1 MGGLEVDHKK
11 VITTLLSSVLLISSS
26 GGTIGAAAS
35 PANTGKTASG
45 NANNSAANKKSA
57 AANKVV
63 HTLAN
68 VPAVKVTARST
79 VSLTDV
85 NILSQNDGNT
95 VTYTLTYKNNDSKP
109 MMMLDYWSKVKTSGG
124 TSFSPK
130 LIAKD
135 QEKKSVSPGSTV
147 DLTYVM
153 KVGREVKLNDLNFL
167 IVKWDFSKPN
177 YESTVGKFVVPASYS
192 ITTPV
197 GKTKTVRLSDS
208 AVKVK
213 VSGIKVYP
221 GENKKQYVKVGV
233 NLSNISYKLL
243 DNPNV
248 KWILRAPGGT
258 NYPLTLDKDST
269 GISIQAQANKT
280 LSLMAS
286 IPTAVKLDKS
296 ELLLVEEQGEEKTAL
311 PVAALQ
317 LPEASQTN
325 VNTEANQ
332 PNLISIDGQTVST
345 LLESARIRGE
355 DEEYDLT
362 MQWVLKNQGKKE
374 VKIPKYA
381 LEIRT
386 EDGTSY
392 PIETKALDDL
402 KLKPGSTKTIK
413 LTSTIQGDGDT
424 SKIKFVVMTPSS
436 KDESKEGTGTSTG
449 ASGFEFSYPVGIYTI
464 PESVTS
470 GDGLTTETVIK
481 NSKGTF
487 GVSVGSLQRLP
498 WTDSDI
504 IAAKVTIRNA
514 SAKTVQLP
522 ELGAMFTID
531 SARIDGDTKLI
542 QAQGGKLLGPGMVT
556 EAYLL
561 TKIPSELN
569 MQRLELTLLE
579 KIGEQETNDWI
590 TLTTS
595 GLIQPLAYVSSGKF
609 FTQGTSEKETEL
621 GVRRTYVYPG
631 ASSDI
636 VYTEFEMTNKSL
648 RQNGLGKLVGYY
660 KTADGMYYKAQAKQA
675 NRIPGPGQKSIVTFW
690 AKVPKSVKTLSDMR
704 LIVGE
709 GVADNKFVT
718 GDGDATAYVNA
729 TSFEIQPKSL
739 PVLSSLNDID
749 LYPFKFS
756 GANIR
761 GFLTGGT
768 AVSFEMIYSLTQE
781 EAVDSGESAHK
792 YILSVTDGSGKVF
805 DKELGLGTDLK
816 TGINQTFTW
825 SIDDRVFDK
834 IRGGSYRVALYDV
847 FEGQRIRLAEQGYSY
862 DTSKLPKEEPL
873 FPEEGSENNNNG
885 NGNNNNSNSNR

>member
-1 MGGLEVDHKK
+1 MDHKK
-11 VITTLLSSVLLISSS
+11 VITTLITSMLFISAS
-26 GGTIGAAAS
+26 GGLVATAS
-35 PANTGKTASG
+35 TPANSGKPAT
-45 NANNSAANKKSA
+45 NNSATTKKQQTTTT
-57 AANKVV
+57 NKVV
-63 HTLAN
+63 HTLAK

-79 VSLTDV
+79 VKLTDV
-85 NILSQNDGNT
+85 NILSQDDGNT
-95 VTYTLTYKNNDSKP
+95 VTYTLTYKNNDSTP
-109 MMMLDYWSKVKTSGG
+109 MMMLDYWSKVKTKGG

-135 QEKKSVSPGSTV
+135 QEKKTVSPGSTV

-153 KVGREVKLNDLNFL
+153 KVGREVKLSDLNFL

-177 YESTVGKFVVPASYS
+177 YESTLGKFNVPASYS

-233 NLSNISYKLL
+233 NLNNISYKLL
-243 DNPNV
+243 DNPNI
-248 KWILRAPGGT
+248 KWILRTPGGT
-258 NYPLTLDKDST
+258 NYPLTPDKDSI
-269 GISIQAQANKT
+269 GVSIQAQANKT
-280 LSLMAS
+280 LNLMAS
-286 IPTAVKLDKS
+286 LPTALKLEKS

-325 VNTEANQ
+325 VNVVANQ
-332 PNLISIDGQTVST
+332 PNIISIDGQPVST
-345 LLESARIRGE
+345 LLESARVRGE
-355 DEEYDLT
+355 DEEFDLT
-362 MQWVLKNQGKKE
+362 MQWVIKNQGKKE
-374 VKIPKYA
+374 VKVPKYA

-402 KLKPGSTKTIK
+402 KLKPGATKTIK
-413 LTSTIQGDGDT
+413 LNSTIQGNGDT
-424 SKIKFVVMTPSS
+424 SKIKLYAMTPTT
-436 KDESKEGTGTSTG
+436 KDESKEGETSGGGT
-449 ASGFEFSYPVGIYTI
+449 SGFEFSYPVGIYAI

-522 ELGAMFTID
+522 ELEAMFTID

-542 QAQGGKLLGPGMVT
+542 RAEGGKLLGSGMVT

-569 MQRLELTLLE
+569 MSRLELTLQE
-579 KIGEQETNDWI
+579 KVSEEEKNDWI
-590 TLTTS
+590 TLSTS
-595 GLIQPLAYVSSGKF
+595 GLIQPLSYVGEGKTY
-609 FTQGTSEKETEL
+609 TQGTADKETEL
-621 GVRRTYVYPG
+621 GIRRTYVYPG
-631 ASSDI
+631 SSSDI

-648 RQNGLGKLVGYY
+648 RQSGLAKLVGYY
-660 KTADGMYYKAQAKQA
+660 KTADGQYYKATAKQA
-675 NRIPGPGQKSIVTFW
+675 NRVPGPGQKSIVTFW

-718 GDGDATAYVNA
+718 GEGDATAYVNA
-729 TSFEIQPKSL
+729 MSFEVQPKSL
-739 PVLSSLNDID
+739 SVLSSLNDID

-756 GANIR
+756 GSNIKAY
-761 GFLTGGT
+761 LTGGT
-768 AVSFEMIYSLTQE
+768 AVQIEMIYSLTQE
-781 EAVDSGESAHK
+781 EAVDSGEYGHK
-792 YILSVTDGSGKVF
+792 LILSLTDGSGKVF
-805 DKELGLGTDLK
+805 DKELTPGTDLK
-816 TGINQTFTW
+816 TGINQTLNW
-825 SIDDRVFDK
+825 SIDDTVFDK

-862 DTSKLPKEEPL
+862 DVSKLPKEEPIIPE
-873 FPEEGSENNNNG
+873 FPEEGSNNPNNN
-885 NGNNNNSNSNR
+885 R

>member
-1 MGGLEVDHKK
+1 MDHKK
-11 VITTLLSSVLLISSS
+11 VITTLITSMLFISSS
-26 GGTIGAAAS
+26 GGLVAAAS
-35 PANTGKTASG
+35 TPANSGKPAT
-45 NANNSAANKKSA
+45 NNSATTKKQQTTTT
-57 AANKVV
+57 NKVV
-63 HTLAN
+63 HTLAK

-79 VSLTDV
+79 VKLTDV
-85 NILSQNDGNT
+85 NILSQDDGNT
-95 VTYTLTYKNNDSKP
+95 VTYTLTYKNNDSTP
-109 MMMLDYWSKVKTSGG
+109 MMMLDYWSKVKTKGG

-135 QEKKSVSPGSTV
+135 QEKKTVSPGSTV

-153 KVGREVKLNDLNFL
+153 KVGREVKLSDLNFL

-177 YESTVGKFVVPASYS
+177 YESTLGKFNVPASYS

-233 NLSNISYKLL
+233 NLNNISYKLL
-243 DNPNV
+243 DNPNI
-248 KWILRAPGGT
+248 KWILRTPGGT
-258 NYPLTLDKDST
+258 NYPLTPDKDST
-269 GISIQAQANKT
+269 GVSIQAQANKT
-280 LSLMAS
+280 LNLMAS
-286 IPTAVKLDKS
+286 LPTALKLEKS

-325 VNTEANQ
+325 VNVVANQ
-332 PNLISIDGQTVST
+332 PNIISIDGQPVST
-345 LLESARIRGE
+345 LLESARVRGE
-355 DEEYDLT
+355 DEEFDLT
-362 MQWVLKNQGKKE
+362 MQWVIKNQGKKE
-374 VKIPKYA
+374 VKVPKYA

-402 KLKPGSTKTIK
+402 KLKPGATKTIK
-413 LTSTIQGDGDT
+413 LNSTIQGNGDT
-424 SKIKFVVMTPSS
+424 SKIKLYAMTPTT
-436 KDESKEGTGTSTG
+436 KDESKEGETSGGGT
-449 ASGFEFSYPVGIYTI
+449 SGFEFSYPVGIYAI

-522 ELGAMFTID
+522 ELEAMFTID

-542 QAQGGKLLGPGMVT
+542 SAQGGKLLGSGMVT

-569 MQRLELTLLE
+569 MSRLELTLQE
-579 KIGEQETNDWI
+579 KVSEEEKNDWI
-590 TLTTS
+590 TLSTS
-595 GLIQPLAYVSSGKF
+595 GLIQPLSYVGEGKTY
-609 FTQGTSEKETEL
+609 TQGTADKETEL
-621 GVRRTYVYPG
+621 GIRRTYVYPG
-631 ASSDI
+631 SSSDI

-648 RQNGLGKLVGYY
+648 RQSGLAKLVGYY
-660 KTADGMYYKAQAKQA
+660 KTADGQYYKATAKQA
-675 NRIPGPGQKSIVTFW
+675 NRVPGPGQKSIVTFW

-718 GDGDATAYVNA
+718 GEGEATAYVNA
-729 TSFEIQPKSL
+729 MSFEVQPKSL
-739 PVLSSLNDID
+739 SVLSSLNDID

-756 GANIR
+756 GSNIKAY
-761 GFLTGGT
+761 LTGGT
-768 AVSFEMIYSLTQE
+768 AVQIEMIYSLTQE
-781 EAVDSGESAHK
+781 EAVDSGEYGHK
-792 YILSVTDGSGKVF
+792 LILSLTDGSGKVF
-805 DKELGLGTDLK
+805 DKEITPGTDLK
-816 TGINQTFTW
+816 TGINQTLNW
-825 SIDDRVFDK
+825 SIDDTVFDK

-862 DTSKLPKEEPL
+862 DVSKLPKEEPIIPE
-873 FPEEGSENNNNG
+873 FPEEGSNNPNNN
-885 NGNNNNSNSNR
+885 R

>member
-1 MGGLEVDHKK
+1 MDHKK
-11 VITTLLSSVLLISSS
+11 VITTLITSMLFISSS
-26 GGTIGAAAS
+26 GGLVAAAS
-35 PANTGKTASG
+35 TPANSGKPAT
-45 NANNSAANKKSA
+45 NNSATTKKQQTTTT
-57 AANKVV
+57 NKVV
-63 HTLAN
+63 HTLAK

-79 VSLTDV
+79 VKLTDV
-85 NILSQNDGNT
+85 NILSQDDGNT
-95 VTYTLTYKNNDSKP
+95 VTYTLTYKNNDSTP
-109 MMMLDYWSKVKTSGG
+109 MMMLDYWSKVKTKGG

-135 QEKKSVSPGSTV
+135 QEKKTVSPGSTV

-153 KVGREVKLNDLNFL
+153 KVGREVKLSDLNFL

-177 YESTVGKFVVPASYS
+177 YESTLGKFNVPASYS

-233 NLSNISYKLL
+233 NLNNISYKLL
-243 DNPNV
+243 DNPNI
-248 KWILRAPGGT
+248 KWILRTPGGT
-258 NYPLTLDKDST
+258 NYPLTPDKDST
-269 GISIQAQANKT
+269 SVNIQAQANKT
-280 LSLMAS
+280 LNLMAS
-286 IPTAVKLDKS
+286 LPTALKLEKS

-325 VNTEANQ
+325 VNVAANQ
-332 PNLISIDGQTVST
+332 PNIISIDGQPVST
-345 LLESARIRGE
+345 LLESARVRGE
-355 DEEYDLT
+355 DEEFDLT
-362 MQWVLKNQGKKE
+362 MQWVIKNQGKKE
-374 VKIPKYA
+374 VKVPKYA

-402 KLKPGSTKTIK
+402 KLKPGATKTIK
-413 LTSTIQGDGDT
+413 LITTIQGDGDT
-424 SKIKFVVMTPSS
+424 SKIKLYAMTPTT
-436 KDESKEGTGTSTG
+436 KDESKEGETSGGG
-449 ASGFEFSYPVGIYTI
+449 ASGFEFSYPVGIYAI

-522 ELGAMFTID
+522 ELEAMFTID

-542 QAQGGKLLGPGMVT
+542 SAQGGKLLGSGMVM

-569 MQRLELTLLE
+569 MSRLELTLLE
-579 KIGEQETNDWI
+579 KVSEEEKNDWI
-590 TLTTS
+590 TLSTS
-595 GLIQPLAYVSSGKF
+595 GLIQPLSYVGEGKTY
-609 FTQGTSEKETEL
+609 TQGTSDKETEL
-621 GVRRTYVYPG
+621 GIRRTYVYPG
-631 ASSDI
+631 SSSDI

-648 RQNGLGKLVGYY
+648 RQSGLAKLVGYY
-660 KTADGMYYKAQAKQA
+660 KTADGQYYKATAKQA
-675 NRIPGPGQKSIVTFW
+675 NRVPGPGQKSIVTFW

-718 GDGDATAYVNA
+718 GEGDATAYVNA
-729 TSFEIQPKSL
+729 MSFEVQPKSL
-739 PVLSSLNDID
+739 SVLSSLNDID

-756 GANIR
+756 GSNIKAY
-761 GFLTGGT
+761 LTGGT
-768 AVSFEMIYSLTQE
+768 AVQIEMIYSLTQE
-781 EAVDSGESAHK
+781 EAVDSGEYGHK
-792 YILSVTDGSGKVF
+792 LVLSLTDGSGKVF
-805 DKELGLGTDLK
+805 DKEITPGTDLK
-816 TGINQTFTW
+816 TGINQTLNW
-825 SIDDRVFDK
+825 SIDDTVFDK

-862 DTSKLPKEEPL
+862 DVSKLPKEEPIIPE
-873 FPEEGSENNNNG
+873 FPEEGSNNPNNN
-885 NGNNNNSNSNR
+885 R

>member
-1 MGGLEVDHKK
+1 MDHKK
-11 VITTLLSSVLLISSS
+11 VITTLITSMLFISSS
-26 GGTIGAAAS
+26 GGLVAAAS
-35 PANTGKTASG
+35 TPANSGKPAT
-45 NANNSAANKKSA
+45 NNSATTKKQQTTTT
-57 AANKVV
+57 NKVV
-63 HTLAN
+63 HTLAK

-79 VSLTDV
+79 VKLTDV
-85 NILSQNDGNT
+85 NILSQDDGNT
-95 VTYTLTYKNNDSKP
+95 VTYTLTYKNNDSTP
-109 MMMLDYWSKVKTSGG
+109 MMMLDYWSKVKTKGG

-135 QEKKSVSPGSTV
+135 QEKKTVSPGSTV

-153 KVGREVKLNDLNFL
+153 KVGREVKLSDLNFL

-177 YESTVGKFVVPASYS
+177 YESTLGKFNVPASYS

-233 NLSNISYKLL
+233 NLNNISYKLL
-243 DNPNV
+243 DSPNI
-248 KWILRAPGGT
+248 KWILRTPGGT
-258 NYPLTLDKDST
+258 NYPLTPDKDST
-269 GISIQAQANKT
+269 GVSIQAQANKT
-280 LSLMAS
+280 LNLMAS
-286 IPTAVKLDKS
+286 LPTALKLEKS

-325 VNTEANQ
+325 VNVVANQ
-332 PNLISIDGQTVST
+332 PNIISIDGQPVST
-345 LLESARIRGE
+345 LLESARVRGE
-355 DEEYDLT
+355 DEEFDLT
-362 MQWVLKNQGKKE
+362 MQWVIKNQGKKE
-374 VKIPKYA
+374 VKVPKYA

-402 KLKPGSTKTIK
+402 KLKPGATKTIK
-413 LTSTIQGDGDT
+413 LITTIQGDGDT
-424 SKIKFVVMTPSS
+424 SKIKLYAMTPTT
-436 KDESKEGTGTSTG
+436 KDESKEGETSGGGT
-449 ASGFEFSYPVGIYTI
+449 SGFEFSYPVGIYAI

-522 ELGAMFTID
+522 ELEAMFTID

-542 QAQGGKLLGPGMVT
+542 RAEGGKLLGSGMVT

-569 MQRLELTLLE
+569 MSRLELTLQE
-579 KIGEQETNDWI
+579 KVSEEEKNDWI
-590 TLTTS
+590 TLSTS
-595 GLIQPLAYVSSGKF
+595 GLIQPLSYVGEGKTY
-609 FTQGTSEKETEL
+609 TQGTADKETEL
-621 GVRRTYVYPG
+621 GIRRTYVYPG
-631 ASSDI
+631 SSSDI

-648 RQNGLGKLVGYY
+648 RQSGLAKLVGYY
-660 KTADGMYYKAQAKQA
+660 KTADGQYYKATAKQA
-675 NRIPGPGQKSIVTFW
+675 NRVPGPGQKSIVTFW

-718 GDGDATAYVNA
+718 GEGDATAYVNA
-729 TSFEIQPKSL
+729 MSFEVQPKSL
-739 PVLSSLNDID
+739 SVLSSLNDID

-756 GANIR
+756 GSNIKAY
-761 GFLTGGT
+761 LTGGT
-768 AVSFEMIYSLTQE
+768 AVQIEMIYSLTQE
-781 EAVDSGESAHK
+781 EAVDSGEYGHK
-792 YILSVTDGSGKVF
+792 LILSLTDGSGKVF
-805 DKELGLGTDLK
+805 DKEITPGTDLK
-816 TGINQTFTW
+816 TGINQTLNW
-825 SIDDRVFDK
+825 SIDDTVFDK

-862 DTSKLPKEEPL
+862 DVSKLPKEEPIIPE
-873 FPEEGSENNNNG
+873 FPEEGSDNPNNN
-885 NGNNNNSNSNR
+885 R

>member
-1 MGGLEVDHKK
+1 MDHKK

-26 GGTIGAAAS
+26 GGTILAAAN
-35 PANTGKTASG
+35 PASAGKNASSS
-45 NANNSAANKKSA
+45 ANNPAANKKKA

-68 VPAVKVTARST
+68 VPPVKVTARST
-79 VSLTDV
+79 VTLTDV

-153 KVGREVKLNDLNFL
+153 KVGREVKLSDLNFL

-177 YESTVGKFVVPASYS
+177 YESTIGKFVVPASYS

-221 GENKKQYVKVGV
+221 GENKKQYVKIGV
-233 NLSNISYKLL
+233 NLNNISYKLL

-258 NYPLTLDKDST
+258 NYPLTPDKDST

-286 IPTAVKLDKS
+286 LPTALKLEKS

-311 PVAALQ
+311 PIAALQ

-345 LLESARIRGE
+345 LLESARVRAE
-355 DEEYDLT
+355 DEEYELT

-413 LTSTIQGDGDT
+413 LTSTLQGDGDT
-424 SKIKFVVMTPSS
+424 SKIKFVVMTPASS
-436 KDESKEGTGTSTG
+436 DESKEGTGTGASTG
-449 ASGFEFSYPVGIYTI
+449 AAGFQFSYPVGIYAI

-498 WTDSDI
+498 WMDSDI

-514 SAKTVQLP
+514 STKTVQLP
-522 ELGAMFTID
+522 ELEAMFTID

-542 QAQGGKLLGPGMVT
+542 RTQGGKLVGPGMVT

-569 MQRLELTLLE
+569 MGRLELTLLE
-579 KIGEQETNDWI
+579 KVSETETNDWI
-590 TLTTS
+590 TLNTS
-595 GLIQPLAYVSSGKF
+595 GLIQPLAYVAEGKS

-621 GVRRTYVYPG
+621 GVRRTFVYPG
-631 ASSDI
+631 SSSDI

-660 KTADGMYYKAQAKQA
+660 KTADGMYYKAEAKQA
-675 NRIPGPGQKSIVTFW
+675 NRVPGPGQKSIVTFW

-718 GDGDATAYVNA
+718 GEGDATAYVNA

-761 GFLTGGT
+761 AYLTGGT
-768 AVSFEMIYSLTQE
+768 SVQFEMIYSLTQE
-781 EAVDSGESAHK
+781 EAVDSGESGHK

-805 DKELGLGTDLK
+805 DKELALATDLK
-816 TGINQTFTW
+816 TGINQTLTW
-825 SIDDRVFDK
+825 SIDDMVFDK

-862 DTSKLPKEEPL
+862 DTTKLPKEEPI
-873 FPEEGSENNNNG
+873 FPEEGSNNNN
-885 NGNNNNSNSNR
+885 NNNNSNSNR

>member
-1 MGGLEVDHKK
+1 MDHKK

>member
-1 MGGLEVDHKK
+1 MDHKK
-11 VITTLLSSVLLISSS
+11 VITTLITSMLFISSS
-26 GGTIGAAAS
+26 GGLVAAAS
-35 PANTGKTASG
+35 TPANSGKPAT
-45 NANNSAANKKSA
+45 NNSATTKKQQTTPT
-57 AANKVV
+57 NKVV
-63 HTLAN
+63 HTLAK

-79 VSLTDV
+79 VKLTDV
-85 NILSQNDGNT
+85 NILSQDDGNT
-95 VTYTLTYKNNDSKP
+95 VTYTLTYKNNDSTP
-109 MMMLDYWSKVKTSGG
+109 MMMLDYWSKVKTKGG

-135 QEKKSVSPGSTV
+135 QEKKTVSPGSTV

-153 KVGREVKLNDLNFL
+153 KVGREVKLSDLNFL

-177 YESTVGKFVVPASYS
+177 YESTLGKFNVPASYS

-233 NLSNISYKLL
+233 NLNNISYKLL
-243 DNPNV
+243 DNPNI
-248 KWILRAPGGT
+248 KWILRTPGGT
-258 NYPLTLDKDST
+258 NYPLTPDKDSA
-269 GISIQAQANKT
+269 GVSIQAQANKT
-280 LSLMAS
+280 LNLMAS
-286 IPTAVKLDKS
+286 LPTALKLEKS

-325 VNTEANQ
+325 VNVVANQ
-332 PNLISIDGQTVST
+332 PNIISIDGQPVST
-345 LLESARIRGE
+345 LLESARVRGE
-355 DEEYDLT
+355 DEEFDLT
-362 MQWVLKNQGKKE
+362 MQWVIKNQGKKE
-374 VKIPKYA
+374 VKVPKYA

-402 KLKPGSTKTIK
+402 KLKPGATKTIK
-413 LTSTIQGDGDT
+413 LNSTIQGNGDT
-424 SKIKFVVMTPSS
+424 SKIKLYAMTPTT
-436 KDESKEGTGTSTG
+436 KDESKEGETSSGGT
-449 ASGFEFSYPVGIYTI
+449 SGFEFSYPVGIYAI

-522 ELGAMFTID
+522 ELEAMFTID

-542 QAQGGKLLGPGMVT
+542 SAQGGKLLGSGMVT

-569 MQRLELTLLE
+569 MSRLELTLQE
-579 KIGEQETNDWI
+579 KVSEEEKNDWI
-590 TLTTS
+590 TLSTS
-595 GLIQPLAYVSSGKF
+595 GLIQPLSYVGEGKTY
-609 FTQGTSEKETEL
+609 TQGTADKETEL
-621 GVRRTYVYPG
+621 GIRRTYVYPG
-631 ASSDI
+631 SSSDI

-648 RQNGLGKLVGYY
+648 RQSGLAKLVGYY
-660 KTADGMYYKAQAKQA
+660 KTADGQYYKATAKQA
-675 NRIPGPGQKSIVTFW
+675 NRVPGPGQKSIVTFW

-718 GDGDATAYVNA
+718 GEGDATAYVNA
-729 TSFEIQPKSL
+729 MSFEVQPKSL
-739 PVLSSLNDID
+739 SVLSSLNDID

-756 GANIR
+756 GSNIKAY
-761 GFLTGGT
+761 LTGGT
-768 AVSFEMIYSLTQE
+768 AVQIEMIYSLTQE
-781 EAVDSGESAHK
+781 EAVDSGEYGHK
-792 YILSVTDGSGKVF
+792 LILSITDGSGKVF
-805 DKELGLGTDLK
+805 DKELTPGTDLK
-816 TGINQTFTW
+816 TGINQTLNW
-825 SIDDRVFDK
+825 SIDDTVFDK

-862 DTSKLPKEEPL
+862 DVSKLPKEEPIIPE
-873 FPEEGSENNNNG
+873 FPEEGSNNPNNN
-885 NGNNNNSNSNR
+885 R